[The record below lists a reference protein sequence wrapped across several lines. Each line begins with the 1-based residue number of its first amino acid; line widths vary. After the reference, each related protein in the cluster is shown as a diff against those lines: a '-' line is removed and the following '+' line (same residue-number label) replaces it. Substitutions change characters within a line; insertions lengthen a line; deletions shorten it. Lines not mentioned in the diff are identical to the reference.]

1 VDPVIAIVGPTASGK
16 SELAQR
22 VALRLGGEII
32 SADSMQIYRGLN
44 IGTAKLSPQEMQVT
58 HHLIDIVDP
67 GEAFSAQQYQ
77 SMARTCISALQSQQ
91 IVPILCGGTGL
102 YVQATLEDMKFPKG
116 EYRSEYRLH
125 LESLAEDKGRDYL
138 WDMLKAI
145 DPDSAQVIH
154 PHNTRRVVRALE
166 MAKEG
171 TSYAIQSKNIKTLD
185 EVIPSLRFALKVD
198 PAILHE
204 RINARVDKMIEK
216 GLVEEVKALL
226 NSGFKDALTASEAI
240 GYKEILSYL
249 KGEYTLDQ
257 AIEQIKTAT
266 RRYAKRQR
274 SWFKR
279 DKNIQWLDTETLSL
293 DEMTE
298 VIVSSFCSART
309 QGNKEWEQ

>member
-1 VDPVIAIVGPTASGK
+1 MDPVIAIVGPTASGK
-16 SELAQR
+16 SELAQH

-67 GEAFSAQQYQ
+67 GEAFSVQQYQ
-77 SMARTCISALQSQQ
+77 SMARTCISTLQSRQS
-91 IVPILCGGTGL
+91 VPILCGGTGL

-116 EYRSEYRLH
+116 EYRSEYRLR
-125 LESLAEDKGRDYL
+125 LESLAEDKGGDYL
-138 WDMLKAI
+138 WDMLKTI

-154 PHNTRRVVRALE
+154 PHNTRRVIRALE

-249 KGEYTLDQ
+249 KGECTLDQ

-279 DKNIQWLDTETLSL
+279 DKNIQWLDTEQLSL

-298 VIVSSFCSART
+298 AIVSSFCSART